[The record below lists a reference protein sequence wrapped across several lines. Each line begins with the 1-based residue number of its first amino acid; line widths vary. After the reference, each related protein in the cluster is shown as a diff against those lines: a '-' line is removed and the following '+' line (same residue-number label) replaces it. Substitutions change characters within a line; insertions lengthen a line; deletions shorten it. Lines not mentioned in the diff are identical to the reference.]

1 MPWVLEHRLIR
12 RVPVSGGA
20 CSDSGELVLKA
31 MSKLNV
37 KITSFRC
44 SDLAIAHVPSTCKRG
59 L

>member
-1 MPWVLEHRLIR
+1 MLEHRLIR